1 MIILVRDMYY
11 FTIVSECKCP
21 DLNRQKQKAFSKIE
35 NFEKIVK
42 NKEKVYQIQN
52 NQIGV
57 ICFYL
62 HTNYSNNS
70 IDVDKLY

>member
-52 NQIGV
+52 NHICL
-57 ICFYL
+57 ICFL
-62 HTNYSNNS
+62 TPH
-70 IDVDKLY
+70 K